1 MFPLI
6 NGEKGALGQSVGET
20 CQLSLKKGS
29 VTMLD
34 EDVLRCKI
42 IVCLFE
48 DVPGRNLNIREV
60 KGLWC
65 HES

>member
-29 VTMLD
+29 VRMLD

-42 IVCLFE
+42 VVFFREKFAIVCLF
-48 DVPGRNLNIREV
+48 V
-60 KGLWC
+60 
-65 HES
+65 

>member
-29 VTMLD
+29 VRMLD

-42 IVCLFE
+42 IVCLFAI
-48 DVPGRNLNIREV
+48 VCLFV
-60 KGLWC
+60 
-65 HES
+65 